1 MSLVN
6 PLPVWLRMLVLNA
19 LILAVVLVSGG
30 QFVPAETETP
40 PYAITDIKAYLYLNH
55 KDALSRDISDEPKGS
70 LWNTIIGAGLAGS
83 PSRATLVVVEIS
95 GKPEAYEGKRRI
107 EVTVQEMG
115 KKVVTKLKQKVAIG
129 GISKDG
135 KYFAPFLVYDTGC
148 LPLKISAKLVGQ
160 SDETLKEKLIQFECG
175 E

>member
-1 MSLVN
+1 MTALLVAS
-6 PLPVWLRMLVLNA
+6 VLIN
-19 LILAVVLVSGG
+19 GG
-30 QFVPAETETP
+30 QVLAAEPEVT
-40 PYAITDIKAYLYLNH
+40 PYAITDVKAYLYFNH
-55 KDALSRDISDEPKGS
+55 KDTLSKDISNEQKGA
-70 LWNTIIGAGLAGS
+70 LWNTIIGEGLAGS

-95 GKPEAYEGKRRI
+95 GKPEAYEGKRRV
-107 EVTVQEMG
+107 EVTVQERG
-115 KKVVTKLKQKVAIG
+115 KKVVTKLKQKFPIG